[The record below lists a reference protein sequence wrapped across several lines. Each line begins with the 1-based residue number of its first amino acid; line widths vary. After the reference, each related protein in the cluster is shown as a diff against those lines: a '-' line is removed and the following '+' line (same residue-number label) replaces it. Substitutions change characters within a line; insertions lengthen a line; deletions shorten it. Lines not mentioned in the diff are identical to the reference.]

1 MKKEATKYTI
11 RMLAIFAFYTVSVI
25 GINLLPADDMAPWM
39 RIALSLI
46 PVIPAIVM
54 IFVILE
60 FVRAMDEVQQ
70 RIITESCLV
79 SLVVV
84 GLASFSY
91 GFLEGAIDVPPISM
105 IWVFPALIGTAGIA
119 QIFVRMRYR

>member
-1 MKKEATKYTI
+1 MKKEATKYSI

-25 GINLLPADDMAPWM
+25 GINLLPADEMAPWM
-39 RIALSLI
+39 RIALSMI

-54 IFVILE
+54 IFVILD
-60 FVRAMDEVQQ
+60 FVRSMDEVQQ
-70 RIITESCLV
+70 RIINESCLV

-91 GFLEGAIDVPPISM
+91 GFLEGAIAVPPVSM